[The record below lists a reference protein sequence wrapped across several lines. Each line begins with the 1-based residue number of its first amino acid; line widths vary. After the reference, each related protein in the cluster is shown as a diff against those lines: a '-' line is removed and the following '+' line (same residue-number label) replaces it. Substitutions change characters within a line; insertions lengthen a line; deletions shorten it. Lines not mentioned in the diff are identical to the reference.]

1 LEPLLFFVYTTD
13 LPTKLNCDPLLCA
26 DGKTLLAIANNYV
39 TQDVNKRE
47 SFLRAPKYY
56 Y

>member
-1 LEPLLFFVYTTD
+1 MEPLLFFVYTTD